1 MAKEAREL
9 EQAFITSLADE
20 TGATLAEWMSVWKRP
35 ASKKTTR
42 S

>member
-9 EQAFITSLADE
+9 EQAFITSLAEE
-20 TGATLAEWMSVWKRP
+20 TGGNLAEWMRTLES
-35 ASKKTTR
+35 AGLQKTTR